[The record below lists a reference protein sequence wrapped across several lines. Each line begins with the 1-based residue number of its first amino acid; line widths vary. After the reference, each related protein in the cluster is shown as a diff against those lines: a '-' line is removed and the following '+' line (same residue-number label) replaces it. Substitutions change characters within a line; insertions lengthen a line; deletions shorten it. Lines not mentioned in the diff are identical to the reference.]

1 MFEYGP
7 ETDNKAERYDKIKS
21 FIEDYDKVLIDT
33 LMVDREN
40 KYNSIFKQELFSQD
54 LDQVAQSPDSDNTYT
69 TKKIKKAKKA
79 LDDYD
84 SDEERENSNIM
95 FINDLQRL
103 RNYFIEIVNNQVV
116 IQEEMQANFNQ
127 ERKLFLECTKKG

>member
-40 KYNSIFKQELFSQD
+40 KYNSIFK
-54 LDQVAQSPDSDNTYT
+54 
-69 TKKIKKAKKA
+69 
-79 LDDYD
+79 
-84 SDEERENSNIM
+84 
-95 FINDLQRL
+95 
-103 RNYFIEIVNNQVV
+103 
-116 IQEEMQANFNQ
+116 
-127 ERKLFLECTKKG
+127 